1 MRSRLWNERGFG
13 MTELIVVVALIGVLA
28 ALGVPNLLR
37 YWQTSSLAAGADE
50 LAGVLS
56 RGRALAVTQ
65 NTTVCVQVTGTS
77 VRFVI
82 PTCAGTVWT
91 GTGTDAAG
99 VIRLSSSLQISGGAS
114 AIFTNTGG
122 ANPGATYT
130 VTNPQ
135 DSKTRSVQVLT
146 TGRVTVQ

>member
-1 MRSRLWNERGFG
+1 MRSRLWSQRGFG
-13 MTELIVVVALIGVLA
+13 MTELIVVVALVGVLA
-28 ALGVPNLLR
+28 ALGVPSLLR
-37 YWQTSSLAAGADE
+37 YWQTSALAAGADE
-50 LAGVLS
+50 LSGVLS
-56 RGRALAVTQ
+56 RARALAVTQ

-99 VIRLSSSLQISGGAS
+99 LIRLSSSLQISGGAS
-114 AIFTNTGG
+114 AIFTSTGG

-135 DSKTRSVQVLT
+135 DSKTRTVQVLT

>member
-1 MRSRLWNERGFG
+1 M
-13 MTELIVVVALIGVLA
+13 
-28 ALGVPNLLR
+28 
-37 YWQTSSLAAGADE
+37 
-50 LAGVLS
+50 
-56 RGRALAVTQ
+56 
-65 NTTVCVQVTGTS
+65 TGTS

-114 AIFTNTGG
+114 AIFTSTGG

-130 VTNPQ
+130 VTNPK
-135 DSKTRSVQVLT
+135 DGKTRSVQVLT

>member
-13 MTELIVVVALIGVLA
+13 MTELIVVVAILGVLA

-37 YWQTSSLAAGADE
+37 YWQTSTLAAGADE

-56 RGRALAVTQ
+56 RARALAVTR
-65 NTTVCVQVTGTS
+65 NTTVCVQVTGTN

-82 PTCAGTVWT
+82 PTCAGTAWT

-114 AIFTNTGG
+114 AIFTSTGG
-122 ANPGATYT
+122 ANPGVTYT
-130 VTNPQ
+130 VTNPT